1 MHIIN
6 IFKKREYIVGFL
18 FLFFYYIGLLI
29 YYLFFD
35 DKYLLMSFSVSVGC
49 YLCFIFLES
58 EFDSN
63 ILKTFQIRLEKRLLL
78 ILIINLASIFMSIN
92 ILTKSEKY
100 YKNIFECLFINPNDN
115 YTLNL
120 EKVCV
125 LYNIKKEDT
134 FPYQYICKFNAEEDA
149 PTSIFRLLLQ
159 CSKYEKFINDNE
171 VIDAFIK
178 ENKEEEIFYYCNSKH
193 KPTNDK
199 NCESK
204 IILIRF
210 LYSVYSGIYTYL
222 LIRYIIFHTSRF
234 RLIKAN
240 L

>member
-35 DKYLLMSFSVSVGC
+35 DIYLLMSFSVSVGC

-92 ILTKSEKY
+92 ILTKS
-100 YKNIFECLFINPNDN
+100 
-115 YTLNL
+115 
-120 EKVCV
+120 
-125 LYNIKKEDT
+125 
-134 FPYQYICKFNAEEDA
+134 
-149 PTSIFRLLLQ
+149 
-159 CSKYEKFINDNE
+159 
-171 VIDAFIK
+171 
-178 ENKEEEIFYYCNSKH
+178 
-193 KPTNDK
+193 
-199 NCESK
+199 
-204 IILIRF
+204 
-210 LYSVYSGIYTYL
+210 
-222 LIRYIIFHTSRF
+222 
-234 RLIKAN
+234 
-240 L
+240 